1 MIFLNKEN
9 RLCLMMNLQRR
20 MFQLL
25 NIFSKEVCMNSQ
37 FKLNLVFSKIIA
49 FLGLVSILTIILELL
64 KILPGEIMSYLVGFS
79 FVVSPILFISSLIN
93 YILILILFITKYNYE
108 KSYSNMKWS
117 IGFTFIGVMP
127 FMFYFIM
134 ILIFGF

>member
-1 MIFLNKEN
+1 
-9 RLCLMMNLQRR
+9 
-20 MFQLL
+20 
-25 NIFSKEVCMNSQ
+25 MNSQ

-49 FLGLVSILTIILELL
+49 FLGLLSILTIILELL

-79 FVVSPILFISSLIN
+79 FVVSPILFI
-93 YILILILFITKYNYE
+93 TKYNYE
-108 KSYSNMKWS
+108 KNYSNMKWS
-117 IGFTFIGVMP
+117 IGLTFIGVMP

>member
-1 MIFLNKEN
+1 MSFE
-9 RLCLMMNLQRR
+9 
-20 MFQLL
+20 
-25 NIFSKEVCMNSQ
+25 

-49 FLGLVSILTIILELL
+49 FLGLLSVLIIILEFL
-64 KILPGEIMSYLVGFS
+64 KILPREIMSYLVGFS

-93 YILILILFITKYNYE
+93 YILILILFIKKYNHE
-108 KSYSNMKWS
+108 KSYGNMKWS
-117 IGFTFIGVMP
+117 ISLTFIGLMP

>member
-1 MIFLNKEN
+1 
-9 RLCLMMNLQRR
+9 
-20 MFQLL
+20 
-25 NIFSKEVCMNSQ
+25 MNSQ

-64 KILPGEIMSYLVGFS
+64 KILPGEIISYLVGFS

-108 KSYSNMKWS
+108 KNYSNMKLS
-117 IGFTFIGVMP
+117 IGLTFIGLMP
-127 FMFYFIM
+127 FIFYFIM

>member
-1 MIFLNKEN
+1 MSF
-9 RLCLMMNLQRR
+9 
-20 MFQLL
+20 
-25 NIFSKEVCMNSQ
+25 Q
-37 FKLNLVFSKIIA
+37 FKLNLVISKIIA
-49 FLGLVSILTIILELL
+49 FLGVLSILTIILELL
-64 KILPGEIMSYLVGFS
+64 KILPREIMSYLVGFS